1 MRILSAVRAAWAAL
15 AVAVV
20 APIAGCGGSGDSG
33 GLTGP
38 KVAPAR
44 TFKLNQV
51 EPSGPVKAG
60 QPTTI
65 KFSIQQPD
73 GRPLTRFKTG
83 SGPHTGVHLII
94 VRKDLS
100 TIIHRH
106 PPIAPDGTITQKVT
120 FPKPGPY
127 RVLVDVYPKLGPNFQ
142 QNFQLF
148 GNVAV
153 SGAYNPTP
161 LPAFKG
167 KDTIAGDH
175 FTMTV
180 PSKVRSLRP
189 EFLKVKITSPSGG
202 PVS

>member
-94 VRKDLS
+94 VRRDLS

-106 PPIAPDGTITQKVT
+106 PPIAPDGTISQKVT
-120 FPKPGPY
+120 FPAPGPY
-127 RVLVDVYPKLGPNFQ
+127 RVLVDVYPNLGPSFQ
-142 QNFQLF
+142 PNFQLF
-148 GNVAV
+148 DKVDVKGPYHPKA
-153 SGAYNPTP
+153 
-161 LPAFKG
+161 LPPSRPAASAG
-167 KDTIAGDH
+167 GDH
-175 FTMTV
+175 FVM
-180 PSKVRSLRP
+180 KA
-189 EFLKVKITSPSGG
+189 
-202 PVS
+202 